1 MRPNPSSTLTAA
13 APETAS
19 TADAAG
25 QPLDAAMAQG
35 KQWLKN
41 VDFDQLLG
49 QLPQPVRNLGSQV
62 ADRVR
67 RLTPTQQ
74 AMGGA
79 VLAFGLGW
87 LAVRGGRKARTTD
100 AKASEKYRTKFD
112 GKPFKGRGK
121 ARYAGS

>member
-19 TADAAG
+19 TPDAAG
-25 QPLDAAMAQG
+25 QPLGAAVAQG

-49 QLPQPVRNLGSQV
+49 QLPRPVRNLGTQV

-87 LAVRGGRKARTTD
+87 LAVRGRKARPDD
-100 AKASEKYRTKFD
+100 AKASVKYRTKFD

-121 ARYAGS
+121 AQYAGS